1 MCGAN
6 ENRITSVE
14 IVHNITSDD
23 VTNQESVGGDYL
35 IKIEPIPKPP
45 PLLLSSNDLYLL
57 EIELATIEDPIETIP
72 PYAVKL
78 KGLYAPYLTKIR
90 NGKQDYNREP
100 TMLFNSPYHS
110 SPRCIIANPFDKN
123 ITLAITDDWFDLHL
137 STSATF
143 NIKLNFVPIDEL
155 DKMKKF

>member
-6 ENRITSVE
+6 DNRITSVE
-14 IVHNITSDD
+14 IVHNITSDE
-23 VTNQESVGGDYL
+23 VTRQESVGGDYL
-35 IKIEPIPKPP
+35 IKIEPIAKPP
-45 PLLLSSNDLYLL
+45 PLLLSSNDLYVL
-57 EIELATIEDPIETIP
+57 EIELATIDDPNKTIP

-78 KGLYAPYLTKIR
+78 GGVYAPYLTKVK

-100 TMLFNSPYHS
+100 ALIFNSPYHS
-110 SPRCIIANPFDKN
+110 TPRTIISNPFDKN
-123 ITLAITDDWFDLHL
+123 ITLAIADDYFDLHL